1 MRVLHVIDSLNRGGA
16 EVMLTAMAPRFRA
29 RGVTC
34 EVAALLRRPSPLEHS
49 LVDQQIRLQYTGVHR
64 LYSPRQIAVLA
75 NVIDGYDIV
84 HVHLFPAQL
93 WTVLAAAWS
102 RPHIPLVTTEH
113 NTWNARRRWWFRP
126 LDRWM
131 YPHYERIACISDAT
145 AESLTRWCPSVS
157 EKITVIPNGIPLDK
171 FENAQ
176 PATLAD
182 VPRDLT
188 RLVFVGRFEAQKD
201 HPTLLRALAAVP
213 AARLLLV
220 GDGPLR
226 HQLEQMAQSL
236 GIKNRV
242 SFLGWRSDVAAV
254 LKASDIYVHSTH
266 SEGFGIAAC
275 EAMAAGLPVVAS
287 DVPGLAQ
294 LVAGVGLLFP
304 DADDKALAR
313 HLITLMKSPAQRR
326 EMSRTGVQRARQF
339 SVENTVDRCIQMYE
353 SVLGTRVPQAEEVR

>member
-1 MRVLHVIDSLNRGGA
+1 
-16 EVMLTAMAPRFRA
+16 
-29 RGVTC
+29 
-34 EVAALLRRPSPLEHS
+34 
-49 LVDQQIRLQYTGVHR
+49 
-64 LYSPRQIAVLA
+64 
-75 NVIDGYDIV
+75 
-84 HVHLFPAQL
+84 
-93 WTVLAAAWS
+93 
-102 RPHIPLVTTEH
+102 
-113 NTWNARRRWWFRP
+113 
-126 LDRWM
+126 M